1 MTLRGG
7 SLLRVVGG
15 EMTKKRANSK
25 LKYYKPT
32 GDSDLMFQ
40 ELVRIVGV
48 LAELVEENL
57 DDDVRSDN
65 VTYQLFRNTEKCLQ
79 SLRTDCRR
87 KTEGPFISLL

>member
-1 MTLRGG
+1 M
-7 SLLRVVGG
+7 S
-15 EMTKKRANSK
+15 KKK

-32 GDSDLMFQ
+32 GDSDLMLQ

-65 VTYQLFRNTEKCLQ
+65 ATYQLFRNTEKSLK